1 MQHHR
6 TFRRAGSIS
15 LIIAALLVATHL
27 RCEAQ
32 IHPIA
37 FDRNDAIYV
46 LDPETKKP
54 RKLVDGIFPAVSP
67 DGARI
72 AFNTVEKNGTTY
84 DRHIAVVNIADGKTT
99 VFKDVPSTNSYY
111 PVWTRDGQW
120 IAFTLRRDQ
129 VWDLARIKPDGTG
142 FALIRKGAEN
152 ETTFYSPCW
161 SSDGQ
166 TLFCQDMTNIYR
178 LNLDGSVAEKWK
190 IHDVIPNGDM
200 SGDGRISV
208 SPDGKRLLLSIE
220 MGEEHHRKD
229 WDGPPPALWS
239 FDLAS
244 HKATRLTT
252 KNLFAWDG
260 CWLDNDSVL
269 FLSSKAGEKEPSLYS
284 MATNGSGL
292 KKLTPDAHWPAAP

>member
-1 MQHHR
+1 MNSNTVIPR
-6 TFRRAGSIS
+6 SRA
-15 LIIAALLVATHL
+15 LALLFALTVTANATCAAES
-27 RCEAQ
+27 RT
-32 IHPIA
+32 IA
-37 FDRNDAIYV
+37 FDRNDSIYV
-46 LDPETKKP
+46 LDPTTQKP
-54 RKLVDGIFPAVSP
+54 RKLVDGIFPSVSP
-67 DGARI
+67 DGTRV

-84 DRHIAVVNIADGKTT
+84 DRHIAVANIADGKTT

-111 PVWTRDGQW
+111 PVWSRDGNW

-142 FALIRKGAEN
+142 FAVIRKGAEN

-166 TLFCQDMTNIYR
+166 SLFCQDMTNIYR

-190 IHDVIPNGDM
+190 IQDIIPNGDM

-208 SPDGKRLLLSIE
+208 SPDGKRLLLSID

-239 FDLAS
+239 FDLVS
-244 HKATRLTT
+244 HKATRLTA
-252 KNLFAWDG
+252 KSLFAWDG
-260 CWLDNDSVL
+260 CWLDNDNLL
-269 FLSSKAGEKEPSLYS
+269 FLSSKAGEKDPSLYS
-284 MATNGSGL
+284 MSVTGSNL
-292 KKLTPDAHWPAAP
+292 EKLAPDVHWPAAP

>member
-6 TFRRAGSIS
+6 TLLQPGRIF
-15 LIIAALLVATHL
+15 LIVAAIFIATHL

-32 IHPIA
+32 THAIA
-37 FDRNDAIYV
+37 FDRNDAIYL

-67 DGARI
+67 DGARV

-84 DRHIAVVNIADGKTT
+84 DRHIAVVNIADGKMT

-129 VWDLARIKPDGTG
+129 VWDIGRIKPDGTG
-142 FALIRKGAEN
+142 FAVIRKGAEN

-161 SSDGQ
+161 SSDGLS
-166 TLFCQDMTNIYR
+166 LFCQDMTNIYR
-178 LNLDGSVAEKWK
+178 LNLDGSIAEQWK
-190 IHDVIPNGDM
+190 IQDIIPNGDM

-208 SPDGKRLLLSIE
+208 SPDGKRLLLSID

-244 HKATRLTT
+244 HKATRLTA
-252 KNLFAWDG
+252 KGLFAWDG
-260 CWLDNDSVL
+260 CWLDNDSLL
-269 FLSSKAGEKEPSLYS
+269 FLSSKPGEKEPSLYS
-284 MATNGSGL
+284 MSTNGSNL
-292 KKLTPDAHWPAAP
+292 KKLAPDVHWPAAP

>member
-1 MQHHR
+1 MQYHR
-6 TFRRAGSIS
+6 APFQGGRLL
-15 LIIAALLVATHL
+15 LIVAAVFIATHL

-32 IHPIA
+32 TRTIA

-46 LDPETKKP
+46 LDPDTKKP

-67 DGARI
+67 DGARV

-84 DRHIAVVNIADGKTT
+84 DRHIAVANIADGKTT

-111 PVWTRDGQW
+111 PVWTHDGQW

-129 VWDLARIKPDGTG
+129 VWDLARIKSDGTG
-142 FALIRKGAEN
+142 FAIIRKGAEN
-152 ETTFYSPCW
+152 EVTFYSPCW
-161 SSDGQ
+161 SADGQ
-166 TLFCQDMTNIYR
+166 SLFCQDMTNIYR

-190 IHDVIPNGDM
+190 IKDIIPNGDM

-208 SPDGKRLLLSIE
+208 SPDGKKLLLSIE

-244 HKATRLTT
+244 HKAMRLTAKT
-252 KNLFAWDG
+252 LFAWDG
-260 CWLDNDSVL
+260 CWLDNDTLL

-284 MATNGSGL
+284 VAVNGSGL
-292 KKLTPDAHWPAAP
+292 KKLAPDAHWPAAP

>member
-1 MQHHR
+1 MKSKIALHP
-6 TFRRAGSIS
+6 FLVFLVLPV
-15 LIIAALLVATHL
+15 LIVTTQKTCVAASTT
-27 RCEAQ
+27 
-32 IHPIA
+32 IA
-37 FDRNDAIYV
+37 FDRNDAIY
-46 LDPETKKP
+46 LIDPTTNKP

-67 DGARI
+67 DGRRV

-84 DRHIAVVNIADGKTT
+84 DRHIAVASVADGKTT

-111 PVWTRDGQW
+111 PVWTRDGSW

-142 FALIRKGAEN
+142 FAIIRKGAEK
-152 ETTFYSPCW
+152 EVTFYSPCW
-161 SSDGQ
+161 SADGLS
-166 TLFCQDMTNIYR
+166 LFCQDMTNIYR
-178 LNLDGSVAEKWK
+178 LNLDGSIAEKWK
-190 IHDVIPNGDM
+190 IHDIIPNGDM
-200 SGDGRISV
+200 SGDSRISV
-208 SPDGKRLLLSIE
+208 SPDGKKLLLSIE

-244 HKATRLTT
+244 HKAARLTG

-284 MATNGSGL
+284 MAIKGSEL
-292 KKLTPDAHWPAAP
+292 KKLAPDAHWPAAP